1 LCGRCRQPGH
11 TANECTAPKP
21 MSSSSERDW
30 NKTKQVEFQEEKNV
44 AKNVNHIAKDTSYFV
59 TRSGKKTQNIIENG
73 TSNSEVEIQVELP
86 QTIKDNPPISIPGPI
101 PSMEVPVE
109 PSVETVLK
117 PVEEM
122 QPIANPILLPKTM
135 TRNPIKVIPNKRK
148 HTRTM
153 RLAMGMQP
161 YDVLANLDHIQ
172 PTISMRQLLAI
183 SPKCRSELS
192 YSLIRKRSKEINVHD
207 ISIDPGAPTV
217 DVMIDGSLIQG
228 VQIDGGS
235 SVNLMNQETMDEIGL
250 TNMISTPIIL
260 RMADQSKVKP
270 LGVLKQVP
278 TLVGGIEYKVD
289 YIIFKITE
297 SISSYPIL
305 LGRPWLYLA
314 KAKDDWGKGTLTIG
328 KGSQKTSLPMY
339 PPIYRG
345 ETQEEDTNVTSDNS
359 YDSDSERE
367 IYEPIK
373 QVASNSKSYQCLG
386 LGEYF
391 TPLIDPNDSDDAILA
406 WQQSEVYN
414 ISIQEDSEP
423 EPELESDS
431 KELEDFLMNDDP
443 TPLTMGTLK
452 IAYKEMNLGTDQD
465 PKNINVYEGLSSEEF
480 TTWHKFFKDN
490 KSAFA
495 WTYKD
500 LKGVPPDICEHQIIL
515 EDNVKPIRQRPYR
528 LNQGCHADVFGRTDG
543 RTIGRWPRG
552 RPRLG
557 RTVASFLKLPGVKL
571 PRPRGRACVRA
582 DANMSART

>member
-1 LCGRCRQPGH
+1 VNNPNKRPFIRPNVGPPYQPNDGRPKWNDTYNGPPVWNGLPTNPQTHKYGPYQPGTMIVCWNCDEISHYRSNCPHPRRKVGYTPLCERCQQPGH
-11 TANECTAPKP
+11 IANECTAPKP
-21 MSSSSERDW
+21 MSSSLERDW

-59 TRSGKKTQNIIENG
+59 TRSGKKTQNIMENG
-73 TSNSEVEIQVELP
+73 TSNSEVEIQVESP
-86 QTIKDNPPISIPGPI
+86 QIIKDTPPVSIPAPI
-101 PSMEVPVE
+101 PNKEVSVA
-109 PSVETVLK
+109 PSLETVLK

-122 QPIANPILLPKTM
+122 QPIATPILPSKTM
-135 TRNPIKVIPNKRK
+135 IRNPIKTIPNTRK
-148 HTRTM
+148 QPWTR

-183 SPKCRSELS
+183 SPKCCSELS

-207 ISIDPGAPTV
+207 ISNDPGAPTI

-270 LGVLKQVP
+270 LGILKQVP
-278 TLVGGIEYKVD
+278 TLVGGIEHKID

-297 SISSYPIL
+297 SIPSYPIL

-314 KAKDDWGKGTLTIG
+314 RTKDDWGKGTLTIG
-328 KGSQKTSLPMY
+328 KRSQKTSLPMY

-345 ETQEEDTNVTSDNS
+345 ETQEEDTNITSDNS

-367 IYEPIK
+367 MYEPIK
-373 QVASNSKSYQCLG
+373 HVASNLKSYQCLG
-386 LGEYF
+386 LDEYF
-391 TPLIDPNDSDDAILA
+391 TPLVDPNDSDNAILA
-406 WQQSEVYN
+406 WQQSEVCN

-423 EPELESDS
+423 EPEFESDS

-443 TPLTMGTLK
+443 TPLSMGTLK

-465 PKNINVYEGLSSEEF
+465 PKNINIYDGLSTEEF
-480 TTWHKFFKDN
+480 TTWHKFFKAN
-490 KSAFA
+490 NSAFA
-495 WTYKD
+495 
-500 LKGVPPDICEHQIIL
+500 
-515 EDNVKPIRQRPYR
+515 
-528 LNQGCHADVFGRTDG
+528 
-543 RTIGRWPRG
+543 
-552 RPRLG
+552 
-557 RTVASFLKLPGVKL
+557 
-571 PRPRGRACVRA
+571 
-582 DANMSART
+582 